1 MTIGIVLKFTE
12 GKSEGLIFIADK
24 MYTYQGTI
32 GIESD
37 ISKIEPVYSNQKR
50 CEALY
55 GIGAGSGPW
64 IRQYFEKLYYDL
76 SIQTTSQQF
85 SLSDIFDKVR
95 GLLVAPYNEIIKKRI
110 EESVLGPLGIKYDP
124 DKMTQYINDP
134 TLSNIISGKISEVW
148 NSLDVLIGIQLKN
161 KVAIYNVNNSEVA
174 DLTSQ
179 GFGVIGSG
187 GLSAMWALIHLGY
200 SPSNDMKKALTLG
213 LFAKFQAEES
223 HGVGESTDV
232 VIVYCN
238 ENKLIIKQVDQKVI
252 DIIRGNYKNLL
263 RTQKGIVE
271 DTGKKLTL
279 NLD

>member
-12 GKSEGLIFIADK
+12 DKSEGLIFIADK

-37 ISKIEPVYSNQKR
+37 ISKIEPVYSNEKK

-64 IRQYFEKLYYDL
+64 IRQYFERLYQDL
-76 SIQTTSQQF
+76 STPQQL
-85 SLSDIFDKVR
+85 SLSDIFNNIR
-95 GLLVAPYNEIIKKRI
+95 SILIAPYNEIIKKRI
-110 EESVLGPLGIKYDP
+110 EESVLGPLGIKFEP
-124 DKMTQYINDP
+124 DKMEQYINNP
-134 TLSNIISGKISEVW
+134 ILFNNINNKISEVW
-148 NSLDVLIGIQLKN
+148 NGLDILIGIQLQN
-161 KVAIYNVNNSEVA
+161 KVAIYNINSSEVN

-187 GLSAMWALIHLGY
+187 DLSAMWSLIHLGY
-200 SPSNDMKKALTLG
+200 SPNNDMKKALTLG

-223 HGVGESTDV
+223 HGVGEATDAVILYCNANRLIVKRVDQV
-232 VIVYCN
+232 VIDNVRKAYD
-238 ENKLIIKQVDQKVI
+238 K
-252 DIIRGNYKNLL
+252 LL
-263 RTQKGIVE
+263 RTQKGIVDE
-271 DTGKKLTL
+271 SSRSINI